1 MKKIVNIEDHKKH
14 VNIYGERIHVIPLS
28 LFESIANK
36 EISISSMDD
45 VDDIAPFIISE
56 WLDKDNKKLKVEV
69 EKLKTA
75 IRNTLNENLDL
86 CDGDQC
92 TLLELKRSIDFD

>member
-1 MKKIVNIEDHKKH
+1 MKKIIDMEDYKNH
-14 VNIYGERIHVIPLS
+14 IIICGERVHVLPLS
-28 LFESIANK
+28 LF
-36 EISISSMDD
+36 
-45 VDDIAPFIISE
+45 DDIASRKTSITSIEDLDDLAPSIIAE
-56 WLDKDNKKLKVEV
+56 WLDKDNKSLKLEI
-69 EKLKTA
+69 ERLKTA

>member
-1 MKKIVNIEDHKKH
+1 MKKIIDMEDYKNH
-14 VNIYGERIHVIPLS
+14 IIICGERVHVLPLS
-28 LFESIANK
+28 LF
-36 EISISSMDD
+36 
-45 VDDIAPFIISE
+45 DDIASRKTSIMSIEDLDDLAPSIIAE
-56 WLDKDNKKLKVEV
+56 WLDIDNKSLKLEI
-69 EKLKTA
+69 ERLKTA